1 MLSMLRGRS
10 SVLLRLTLTSSI
22 LLVALT
28 VSRGLTAFGA
38 APGESTLQGSPGR
51 LTQSTSINNPKW
63 RPLAKHI
70 TDDERESLRVSWI
83 SASVSPLDEA
93 FPHLVVRGRLLRLTG
108 DGKEQPVDW
117 LQPIRVVI
125 AKTPG
130 DRQDWTKGH
139 MVEKSANG
147 DFVVNWN
154 EDKQEPVKNG
164 EFAARIPIAQIERPI
179 GEPGKFQV
187 GLSLGEQAGQT
198 MSWSNTMPVLPVT
211 VHAIEVPG
219 QPVLSGAV
227 QAINGAPS
235 SLGWDYDPAAMV
247 RAVNALQVMG
257 KEPAI
262 NALRDYLKLARV
274 YGPRFE
280 KRMAASIDTSDQS
293 CLELLIPLA
302 FERIDPMEKLPER
315 DLEHVGYRLKHER
328 WPNFDVRLE
337 DDIPFHVVWYGG
349 SIGPRYTTAWL
360 VDWAEDHGRLRH
372 ELLKPATDPLDA
384 ADRICDKVA
393 KRSGMNDDLR
403 RHIRLQA
410 LRMVR
415 HLLAK
420 DVAESNVIDPGQ
432 WTKLKLLVGQLHVR
446 WDAERQEYVSQ

>member
-1 MLSMLRGRS
+1 MLRGGS
-10 SVLLRLTLTSSI
+10 SVPLWLTLRTSI
-22 LLVALT
+22 LLVALS
-28 VSRGLTAFGA
+28 VSRDFTAFGA
-38 APGESTLQGSPGR
+38 APDKSTLQGSPGR
-51 LTQSTSINNPKW
+51 LTRSCSSSNPKW
-63 RPLAKHI
+63 RPLAKHL
-70 TDDERESLRVSWI
+70 TDDERESLRVFWVGA
-83 SASVSPLDEA
+83 SASPPDEA
-93 FPHLVVRGRLLRLTG
+93 FPHLVVRGRLFRLTG

-139 MVEKSANG
+139 MLEKSANG

-154 EDKQEPVKNG
+154 DDKQEPENNG
-164 EFAARIPIAQIERPI
+164 EFEATIPITQIERPI
-179 GEPGKFQV
+179 GKPGKFQV

-198 MSWSNTMPVLPVT
+198 MRWSNTMPVLPVT
-211 VHAIEVPG
+211 VRTIEVPG

-247 RAVNALQVMG
+247 RAVNALHGLG

-274 YGPRFE
+274 YGPVFE
-280 KRMAASIDTSDQS
+280 KRIAASIDTSDQS
-293 CLELLIPLA
+293 CLKLLIPLA
-302 FERIDPMEKLPER
+302 FERIDPTQKLPER
-315 DLEHVGYRLKHER
+315 DMEGDGYRLKHER
-328 WPNFDVRLE
+328 WPNFDVQLE
-337 DDIPFHVVWYGG
+337 DNIPFHVVFYSG
-349 SIGPRYTTAWL
+349 STGSRSTTAWL

-372 ELLKPATDPLDA
+372 EPLKPATDPLDA

-415 HLLAK
+415 HLLAE
-420 DVAESNVIDPGQ
+420 DATESNVTDPGR
-432 WTKLKLLVGQLHVR
+432 WRKLKLLVGQLHLK
-446 WDAERQEYVSQ
+446 WDAEHQEYVSQ